1 MTNPGG
7 IEHENKPSSLP
18 GARPKVAIHGSRA
31 PESGWPLP
39 LLTLIC
45 WPDRG
50 KTPCKGVETAIF
62 WGIGYVDH
70 NGATPVARY
79 G

>member
-18 GARPKVAIHGSRA
+18 GARPKVAIHGSRRPKA
-31 PESGWPLP
+31 AGPFG
-39 LLTLIC
+39 T
-45 WPDRG
+45 DREISASFEQE
-50 KTPCKGVETAIF
+50 KS
-62 WGIGYVDH
+62 
-70 NGATPVARY
+70 ATEV